1 MARLRTILGVA
12 AAALTMVASTAAAMA
27 SPAAASPLVGDGL
40 VSPSVVGG
48 TRAAQGEFP
57 FMVRLSMGC
66 GGALYSPTIV
76 LTAAHCVNGT
86 GTNTSIT
93 APLGGGDLQSSSRI
107 TPKANYVYRAPR
119 YNRNGKGW
127 GPNPLSPPGARGGA
141 PPPGP

>member
-1 MARLRTILGVA
+1 MVRWRILLGTTVAALTAAAGATAAPA
-12 AAALTMVASTAAAMA
+12 AAAPT
-27 SPAAASPLVGDGL
+27 GDGV

-48 TRAAQGEFP
+48 TQAAQGEFP

-66 GGALYSPTIV
+66 GGALYSSTIV

-93 APLGGGDLQSSSRI
+93 ATLGGGDLQSSSRI